1 MHETPASVFR
11 CKGSWE
17 VTNHEE
23 KTMKW
28 KLRWLGGLGWPM
40 WSVTDT
46 DDSTVIFVR
55 DFSSAN
61 SFNELFEK
69 DYFVG
74 YSTFITDDF
83 PVDQLWDHEIL
94 HIHISDIENPD
105 ELFRNDND
113 DL

>member
-1 MHETPASVFR
+1 MPY
-11 CKGSWE
+11 E
-17 VTNHEE
+17 VLLGPLSR
-23 KTMKW
+23 
-28 KLRWLGGLGWPM
+28 KLPELIFHPRERVGGLGWPM